1 MNIYV
6 YDISKNKVKLD
17 NKIRVVAVK
26 SCFGELTFKNFCV
39 DFLTLRFISINNI
52 NFITFVCLNKL
63 SKSEINKLNK
73 YLRRENDFWNIR

>member
-17 NKIRVVAVK
+17 NKIKVAAVK
-26 SCFGELTFKNFCV
+26 SCFGELTFKNFWAN
-39 DFLTLRFISINNI
+39 FLNLRFVSINNI
-52 NFITFVCLNKL
+52 NFLTFVCLNKL

-73 YLRRENDFWNIR
+73 YLRRENDFRNIG